1 MPASIAIPVAIP
13 AAIPTVISI
22 GKLAGLTGV
31 KVTTIRYYESV
42 GLLPEPPRSEGNR
55 RLYGPLHAE
64 SLIFIR
70 RSREFGLSL
79 EAIRDLLALERGG
92 SGSCAPVN
100 QVVEAALGEI
110 DRKIA
115 DLAALKLRLRA
126 IMDRCAGGEVDSCAI
141 LKALHD
147 GSCSR

>member
-1 MPASIAIPVAIP
+1 MPVPVAIP
-13 AAIPTVISI
+13 GAFPI
-22 GKLAGLTGV
+22 GTLAGLAGV
-31 KVTTIRYYESV
+31 KVTTIRYYEGV

-55 RLYGPLHAE
+55 RLYGPDHVE

-79 EAIRDLLALERGG
+79 EAIRDLLSLERDR
-92 SGSCAPVN
+92 SGSCAPVTRIA
-100 QVVEAALGEI
+100 ESALAEI

-115 DLAALKLRLRA
+115 DLTALKVRLRG
-126 IMDRCAGGEVDSCAI
+126 IVDGCVGSRVDSCAI

-147 GSCSR
+147 AC